1 MRQAVRNRHDG
12 RRRLRG
18 LLLAAL
24 CLASCAPSDAPAQD
38 AGAQQQQVR
47 RVASCGARKKGK
59 EIFGMRFGVP
69 KGMKSKKV
77 TDADYVLFYVFP
89 EGDEKEFI
97 QIWSGPHVGGG
108 RPSRELLEASAE
120 VRQGEWRAEWNNG
133 SDFYGRTRDGKR
145 WRRTSMFMGFAA
157 YENVSDETARKFDEV
172 IDGMCCD
179 VGFWKKFTGLK
190 EAPPN

>member
-1 MRQAVRNRHDG
+1 MRHQRVRNRHDG

-24 CLASCAPSDAPAQD
+24 CLAPCAPPDATAQE

-47 RVASCGARKKGK
+47 RVPSCGARRRGK
-59 EIFGMRFGVP
+59 ELFGMRFDVP

-77 TDADYVLFYVFP
+77 RDVDYVLFYVFP
-89 EGDEKEFI
+89 KGNEKEYI
-97 QIWSGPHVGGG
+97 EIWSGPLVGGG

-120 VRQGEWRAEWNNG
+120 VRQGEWRAEWNAG
-133 SDFYGRTRDGKR
+133 FDFYGRTRDGKR
-145 WRRTSMFMGFAA
+145 WRRMSMFMGFAA
-157 YENVSDETARKFDEV
+157 YENVSEETARRFDEV

-179 VGFWKKFTGLK
+179 VEFWEKFTGK
-190 EAPPN
+190 RE